1 MSRDYPSMSYC
12 AFENTGNHLEQVMN
26 MLDEALQENEPL
38 DLNDYEKRAYSR
50 MYEQCRKLM
59 DLLEDHQNL
68 IDDHDDSAEEDS
80 SDEESMG

>member
-38 DLNDYEKRAYSR
+38 DLNEYEQRAYNR
-50 MYEQCRKLM
+50 MYEQCRRLM

-68 IDDHDDSAEEDS
+68 IDDCGEEDD
-80 SDEESMG
+80 SDEESVD

>member
-12 AFENTGNHLEQVMN
+12 AFENTGNHINQVMN

-50 MYEQCRKLM
+50 MYEQCRNLM
-59 DLLEDHQNL
+59 SLLEDHQQL
-68 IDDHDDSAEEDS
+68 VEDVAAEEDHQ
-80 SDEESMG
+80 DD

>member
-38 DLNDYEKRAYSR
+38 DLNEYEQRAYNR

-59 DLLEDHQNL
+59 DLLEEHQNL
-68 IDDHDDSAEEDS
+68 IDDCGEEDD
-80 SDEESMG
+80 SDEESVD

>member
-12 AFENTGNHLEQVMN
+12 AFENTGNHLDQVMN

-38 DLNDYEKRAYSR
+38 DLNEYEQRAYNR

-59 DLLEDHQNL
+59 DLLEDHQIL
-68 IDDHDDSAEEDS
+68 IDDHDHHDDSAEED
-80 SDEESMG
+80 E

>member
-38 DLNDYEKRAYSR
+38 DLNDYEQRAYNR

-68 IDDHDDSAEEDS
+68 IDDCGEEDD
-80 SDEESMG
+80 SDEESVD

>member
-38 DLNDYEKRAYSR
+38 DLNEYEQRAYNR
-50 MYEQCRKLM
+50 MYEQCRRLM
-59 DLLEDHQNL
+59 DLLEEHQNL
-68 IDDHDDSAEEDS
+68 IDDCGEEDD
-80 SDEESMG
+80 SDEESVD

>member
-12 AFENTGNHLEQVMN
+12 AFENTSLHLDQVMN

-38 DLNDYEKRAYSR
+38 DLNEYEQRAYNR
-50 MYEQCRKLM
+50 MYEQCRRLM

-68 IDDHDDSAEEDS
+68 VESISDDEGDME
-80 SDEESMG
+80 

>member
-12 AFENTGNHLEQVMN
+12 AFENTSLHIDQVAN

-38 DLNDYEKRAYSR
+38 DLNEYEQRAYNR

-59 DLLEDHQNL
+59 DLLEDHQALVEDTANG
-68 IDDHDDSAEEDS
+68 EEDD
-80 SDEESMG
+80 SDEESVG

>member
-38 DLNDYEKRAYSR
+38 DLNEYEQRAYNR
-50 MYEQCRKLM
+50 MYEQCRRLM
-59 DLLEDHQNL
+59 DLLEDHQIL
-68 IDDHDDSAEEDS
+68 IDDCGEEDD
-80 SDEESMG
+80 SDEESVD

>member
-38 DLNDYEKRAYSR
+38 DLNEYEQRAYNR
-50 MYEQCRKLM
+50 MYEQCRRLM
-59 DLLEDHQNL
+59 DLLGDHQNL
-68 IDDHDDSAEEDS
+68 IDDCGEEDD
-80 SDEESMG
+80 SDEESVD

>member
-38 DLNDYEKRAYSR
+38 DLNEYEQRAYNR

-68 IDDHDDSAEEDS
+68 IDDCGEEDD
-80 SDEESMG
+80 SDEESVD

>member
-12 AFENTGNHLEQVMN
+12 AFENTSLHIDQVAN

-38 DLNDYEKRAYSR
+38 DLNEYEQRAYNR

-59 DLLEDHQNL
+59 DLLEDHQALVEDMAN
-68 IDDHDDSAEEDS
+68 IEAWSEEDNQN
-80 SDEESMG
+80 D

>member
-12 AFENTGNHLEQVMN
+12 AFENTGNHLDQVMN
-26 MLDEALQENEPL
+26 MLDEALYENEPL
-38 DLNDYEKRAYSR
+38 DLNEYEQRAYNR

-68 IDDHDDSAEEDS
+68 IDDCGEEDD
-80 SDEESMG
+80 SDEESVD